1 MHITPVKT
9 RLFLEG
15 KDLIAFIKEHI
26 PKIAEKSLLI
36 VTSKIVALAEKR
48 TAVVA
53 NQKEKERLI
62 RSESQ
67 FALQT
72 KYVWLTIRDN
82 LVMAS
87 AGIDESNGNGK
98 LILLPKNSFK
108 TAIFIRKKI
117 KKIYGLKKFGVIITD
132 SRLLPLRNGTVGVA
146 TGYAGFRGLKSYK
159 GKSDLFGRKFLYQ
172 RVDVADSLATA
183 AVFCMG
189 EGNESIPL
197 AMITSAPVAW
207 RERIKETELEID
219 PREDVY
225 QPLFAKI
232 RRLGP
237 KRFKKV

>member
-98 LILLPKNSFK
+98 LILLPQNSFK
-108 TAIFIRKKI
+108 LAEKIRKT
-117 KKIYGLKKFGVIITD
+117 LMKKFLLKNFAVIITD
-132 SRLLPLRNGTVGVA
+132 SRLIPLRHGTVGV
-146 TGYAGFRGLKSYK
+146 TIGYAGLRGLKSY
-159 GKSDLFGRKFLYQ
+159 
-172 RVDVADSLATA
+172 
-183 AVFCMG
+183 
-189 EGNESIPL
+189 
-197 AMITSAPVAW
+197 
-207 RERIKETELEID
+207 
-219 PREDVY
+219 
-225 QPLFAKI
+225 
-232 RRLGP
+232 
-237 KRFKKV
+237 